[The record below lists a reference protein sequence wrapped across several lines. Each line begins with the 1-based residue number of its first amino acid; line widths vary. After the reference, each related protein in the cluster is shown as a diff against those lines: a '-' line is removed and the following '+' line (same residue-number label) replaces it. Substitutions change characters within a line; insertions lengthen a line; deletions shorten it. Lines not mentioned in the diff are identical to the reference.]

1 MSRSLRSLYGLKWN
15 PFSPEVPLEAVVPTP
30 RMETFCWRVE
40 ALAEEGGF
48 ALLDGEPGGGKSV
61 TLRFTARKLALLPDL
76 VVGVMTHPQSGV
88 ADLYRELGDLFGVAL
103 KPHNRW
109 TGFRELRK
117 RWFEHIETTLYR
129 PVLFIDDAQMMQT
142 SALSELRVLAS
153 ADFDSRSILTVVLAA
168 NPQLAERFRG
178 DELAPLGSRIR
189 VRLRTDSASHEEL
202 GTFLRT
208 SLKEAGCPHL
218 MTTGLVDTL
227 VERSCGNY
235 RVLKNLADELLQFGF
250 HEKARQLDEEL
261 YLKVFGGTPPAPR
274 SKPERKGGGR

>member
-15 PFSPEVPLEAVVPTP
+15 PFSPEVPHEAIVPTP

-40 ALAEEGGF
+40 ALVEDGGL
-48 ALLDGEPGGGKSV
+48 ALLEGEHGSGKSV
-61 TLRFTARKLALLPDL
+61 TLRFLAKKLDLLPDV
-76 VVGVMTHPQSGV
+76 VVGVLTHPQSNV

-117 RWFEHIETTLYR
+117 KWLEHIETTLYR
-129 PVLFIDDAQMMQT
+129 PVLLIDEAQMMRT
-142 SALSELRVLAS
+142 SALSELRILAS
-153 ADFDSRSILTVVLAA
+153 AEFDSRSILTVVFSA
-168 NPQLAERFRG
+168 NPQLADRFRT

-189 VRLRTDSASHEEL
+189 VRVRTDSASHQEL
-202 GTFLRT
+202 GEFLRT
-208 SLKEAGCPHL
+208 SLKEAGTPHL
-218 MTTGLVDTL
+218 MTPGLVDTL

-235 RVLKNLADELLQFGF
+235 RILKNLADELLQFGF
-250 HEKARQLDEEL
+250 REKVPQLDEEL

-274 SKPERKGGGR
+274 TRKDRKGARR

>member
-15 PFSPEVPLEAVVPTP
+15 PFSPEVPIEAIVPTP

-40 ALAEEGGF
+40 ILAEEGGF
-48 ALLDGEPGGGKSV
+48 VLIDGEPGGGKSV
-61 TLRFTARKLALLPDL
+61 TIRFVARRLGLLPDV

-142 SALSELRVLAS
+142 STLSELRVLAS
-153 ADFDSRSILTVVLAA
+153 TDFDSRSILTVVLAA
-168 NPQLAERFRG
+168 NLQLAERFRS

-202 GTFLRT
+202 GNFLRA

-250 HEKARQLDEEL
+250 REQASQLDEEL
-261 YLKVFGGTPPAPR
+261 YLKVFGGAPATSR
-274 SKPERKGGGR
+274 SKSERKGGRK